1 MCILTLK
8 MASAQTKKKT
18 KNKFD
23 TIKNLKED
31 FLTCGICLDY
41 FTNPK
46 SLTCLHKFCENC
58 LQLYVDKLSMRPGN
72 KFQCPMKCKEYT
84 TLPRGGIKELKTDF
98 ILKGLDEF
106 LSVKETERKSNKR
119 SVKDIFGD
127 SDQQVTCLEHDGK
140 ICELFCEE
148 VNCQVPVCTKCIS
161 TEHNGHTVA
170 EIETLIQNSK
180 QVVDDLINVVEN
192 DINITEKKKYL
203 SQDNVHK
210 VSIN

>member
-1 MCILTLK
+1 
-8 MASAQTKKKT
+8 
-18 KNKFD
+18 
-23 TIKNLKED
+23 
-31 FLTCGICLDY
+31 
-41 FTNPK
+41 
-46 SLTCLHKFCENC
+46 
-58 LQLYVDKLSMRPGN
+58 
-72 KFQCPMKCKEYT
+72 MKCKEYT